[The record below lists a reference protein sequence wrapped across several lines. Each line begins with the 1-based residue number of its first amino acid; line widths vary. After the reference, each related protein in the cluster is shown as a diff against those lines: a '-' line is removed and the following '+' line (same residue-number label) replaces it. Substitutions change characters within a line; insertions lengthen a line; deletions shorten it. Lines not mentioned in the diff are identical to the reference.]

1 MEEDM
6 NEVLDEIVKLGSKM
20 KRMYKKRTAA
30 AKEELPRMAAELG
43 IFLVASS
50 KKIARLKGEQLRTE
64 LDKVQKKVDNFRKF
78 IFKKK
83 AEKL

>member
-6 NEVLDEIVKLGSKM
+6 DEVLDEIKRLASKM
-20 KRMYKKRTAA
+20 KSMYKKEISGKGEISKLT
-30 AKEELPRMAAELG
+30 AELG
-43 IFLVASS
+43 IFLVTSS
-50 KKIARLKGEQLRTE
+50 KKLSRLKGGQLRTE

>member
-1 MEEDM
+1 
-6 NEVLDEIVKLGSKM
+6 
-20 KRMYKKRTAA
+20 
-30 AKEELPRMAAELG
+30 MAAELG

>member
-1 MEEDM
+1 M

-30 AKEELPRMAAELG
+30 KEELPRMAAELG
-43 IFLVASS
+43 VFLVASS
-50 KKIARLKGEQLRTE
+50 KKIARLKGEKLRTE
-64 LDKVQKKVDNFRKF
+64 LDKVQKEVDNFRKF

-83 AEKL
+83 AEKV

>member
-6 NEVLDEIVKLGSKM
+6 DEVLDEIKKLASKM
-20 KRMYKKRTAA
+20 KGMYKKGTS
-30 AKEELPRMAAELG
+30 AKGEIPKLTAELG
-43 IFLVASS
+43 IFLVSSS
-50 KKIARLKGEQLRTE
+50 KKIAGLKGEKLKIE
-64 LDKVQKKVDNFRKF
+64 LNKVQKKVDNFRKF

>member
-6 NEVLDEIVKLGSKM
+6 DEVLDEIKKLASKM
-20 KRMYKKRTAA
+20 KGMYKKGTS
-30 AKEELPRMAAELG
+30 AKGEIPKLTAELG
-43 IFLVASS
+43 IFLITSS
-50 KKIARLKGEQLRTE
+50 KNIAALKGEQLRTE
-64 LDKVQKKVDNFRKF
+64 LDKVQKKVDNFRKL

>member
-6 NEVLDEIVKLGSKM
+6 DEVLDEIVKLGSKM
-20 KRMYKKRTAA
+20 KKMYKKRTAA

-43 IFLVASS
+43 IFLVSSS
-50 KKIARLKGEQLRTE
+50 KKIAGLKGEKLKIE
-64 LDKVQKKVDNFRKF
+64 LNKVQKKVDNFRKF

>member
-1 MEEDM
+1 MEGNM

-43 IFLVASS
+43 VFLVASS
-50 KKIARLKGEQLRTE
+50 KKIARLKGEKLRTE